1 MSWRR
6 KRAAESVA
14 AHGRLLLSPMMMTGV
29 VASFNKFL
37 PVGGLRVRCWMIS

>member
-1 MSWRR
+1 MSWR

-14 AHGRLLLSPMMMTGV
+14 AHGRLLPPMMMTGV